1 MTLLDRG
8 PVLGSSPDL
17 QCGGLAVV
25 QVFQE
30 STPDFIS
37 ACTLLNQGVWH
48 EVLNLPHE
56 AGDEHTSDLISTEMK
71 DQRSRHK
78 IGLAATPRLRL
89 GVLQRNCT
97 GLGSLSP
104 TRFTKQK
111 RLRAW
116 SCTRSSC

>member
-1 MTLLDRG
+1 MHLRDRG

-37 ACTLLNQGVWH
+37 ACALLNQGVFH

-56 AGDEHTSDLISTEMK
+56 AGDEHTSDLIGTEML
-71 DQRSRHK
+71 H
-78 IGLAATPRLRL
+78 
-89 GVLQRNCT
+89 
-97 GLGSLSP
+97 
-104 TRFTKQK
+104 FTKFSTAHSVTNVTKVQDD
-111 RLRAW
+111 L
-116 SCTRSSC
+116 